1 MRLIHKLTLLPFI
14 AMLLFAQSDRGTI
27 TGTVSDPANSVV
39 PGAAVMAKNMET
51 GAQTQ
56 TVTTATGNFTLA
68 SLQAGTYEVSVEAP
82 GFNKAVQQGI
92 TVQVALTVRLDVT
105 LKIGA
110 TSDTVS
116 VTAEAAMLRTENA
129 ESSVNITGDRIN
141 SLPLNFGGGAGS
153 IGAIRSQ
160 MAFAVLSPGVSGS
173 GTGARINGFAGNTFR
188 VMIDGQDTT
197 SGNTQARVD
206 ETQAS
211 VEAIEEFTLQTSN
224 FSAEYGQAL
233 GGIFNFTIRS
243 GTNNYHG
250 SLFEY
255 LTNEAL
261 NARQPLATTR
271 VLPVS
276 RKNDFGGTFGGPVR
290 IPKVYNGKD
299 RTFFF
304 FNWEYFRNKTAST
317 GVFQTVPSEAYR
329 NGDFS
334 AALTNRTLA
343 TDGLGR
349 PVLENSVY
357 DPQTNRTVGGVVYRD
372 VFPGNRIPA
381 SRIDPV
387 ALAIQK
393 LIPSPINTSLSNN
406 WQQNGVYVKSQS
418 APAFKI
424 DHTLGPNDRLSFY
437 YGYLTTVQKSGFDS
451 LPVPIT
457 ATRYQYIYSH
467 TSRLSFDRTFSPTVL
482 FHAGSGFLRYLN
494 PDSAAP
500 DVLQYDA
507 AKGIGFNGSA
517 TNPGGFPRITGL
529 STGTSSSFGGMSL
542 GMGPANANY
551 YYNDKWT
558 SVASVN
564 YVRGNHSYKAGGEM
578 RVDIFTDRNSRGA
591 QGVLAFSNSQ
601 TGLPATQGLSLPG
614 GTGVG
619 LNYASFLLGLADSAS
634 VNAVQDPQWRK
645 TSWGFYIQDTWKI
658 TRKLT
663 LDYGIR
669 WDYEAAGHEIWN
681 RVSTLGFSTPN
692 PSAGGLN
699 GALIYAGNGPGR
711 CNCDMAPRYPFAL
724 GPRLGVAYQLNPKTV
739 IRGGWGISYG
749 NLAGLN
755 YITNQVWNGVGFNSV
770 TWNAP
775 GQGDPAI
782 VLRNGLQY
790 NLPDLYKASLSS
802 GLLPVAGQNNAPAVI
817 IDPSWGRPPRI
828 NQWSIGIQREILR
841 NLVVEGTYVANR
853 GVWLNGPGLAAPNTL
868 TPEKLASVGLNLS
881 NAADR
886 TLLTSR
892 MDSPAVVAR
901 GFKAP
906 YAGFPLSNTLAQ
918 SLRPYPQF
926 NSALTA
932 RNASLGSSWYD
943 SLQTKIT
950 QRYSHGLDYTVA
962 FTWAKD
968 LDRTTAYND
977 AFNRENQKRLSAGAQ
992 PFVFSTGFSY
1002 ETQKW
1007 TQNKTFQLLTAGWT
1021 FSGSIRYSSGTV
1033 IAIPVSA
1040 NLLNSQI
1047 FQGTVFNRVPD
1058 QPLYTK
1064 DLNCHCF
1071 DPNKDLVLNPKAWT
1085 DAAPGTYGVTAA
1097 AYNGYRTQRIPDEQ
1111 ISVGRTFRIK
1121 ENKLFSVRA
1130 EFFNVFNRTVYAAP
1144 AATSPTAT
1152 TTFDKAGNLTGGFG
1166 FINMN
1171 SNGQPRNGQLVGR
1184 FTF

>member
-372 VFPGNRIPA
+372 VFPVRNGAPLNFCPHIA
-381 SRIDPV
+381 SVR
-387 ALAIQK
+387 
-393 LIPSPINTSLSNN
+393 
-406 WQQNGVYVKSQS
+406 
-418 APAFKI
+418 
-424 DHTLGPNDRLSFY
+424 
-437 YGYLTTVQKSGFDS
+437 
-451 LPVPIT
+451 
-457 ATRYQYIYSH
+457 
-467 TSRLSFDRTFSPTVL
+467 
-482 FHAGSGFLRYLN
+482 
-494 PDSAAP
+494 
-500 DVLQYDA
+500 
-507 AKGIGFNGSA
+507 
-517 TNPGGFPRITGL
+517 
-529 STGTSSSFGGMSL
+529 SFG
-542 GMGPANANY
+542 
-551 YYNDKWT
+551 
-558 SVASVN
+558 
-564 YVRGNHSYKAGGEM
+564 R
-578 RVDIFTDRNSRGA
+578 
-591 QGVLAFSNSQ
+591 
-601 TGLPATQGLSLPG
+601 
-614 GTGVG
+614 
-619 LNYASFLLGLADSAS
+619 
-634 VNAVQDPQWRK
+634 
-645 TSWGFYIQDTWKI
+645 
-658 TRKLT
+658 
-663 LDYGIR
+663 
-669 WDYEAAGHEIWN
+669 
-681 RVSTLGFSTPN
+681 
-692 PSAGGLN
+692 
-699 GALIYAGNGPGR
+699 
-711 CNCDMAPRYPFAL
+711 APR
-724 GPRLGVAYQLNPKTV
+724 
-739 IRGGWGISYG
+739 
-749 NLAGLN
+749 
-755 YITNQVWNGVGFNSV
+755 
-770 TWNAP
+770 
-775 GQGDPAI
+775 
-782 VLRNGLQY
+782 
-790 NLPDLYKASLSS
+790 
-802 GLLPVAGQNNAPAVI
+802 
-817 IDPSWGRPPRI
+817 
-828 NQWSIGIQREILR
+828 
-841 NLVVEGTYVANR
+841 
-853 GVWLNGPGLAAPNTL
+853 
-868 TPEKLASVGLNLS
+868 
-881 NAADR
+881 
-886 TLLTSR
+886 
-892 MDSPAVVAR
+892 
-901 GFKAP
+901 
-906 YAGFPLSNTLAQ
+906 
-918 SLRPYPQF
+918 
-926 NSALTA
+926 
-932 RNASLGSSWYD
+932 
-943 SLQTKIT
+943 
-950 QRYSHGLDYTVA
+950 
-962 FTWAKD
+962 
-968 LDRTTAYND
+968 
-977 AFNRENQKRLSAGAQ
+977 
-992 PFVFSTGFSY
+992 
-1002 ETQKW
+1002 
-1007 TQNKTFQLLTAGWT
+1007 
-1021 FSGSIRYSSGTV
+1021 
-1033 IAIPVSA
+1033 
-1040 NLLNSQI
+1040 
-1047 FQGTVFNRVPD
+1047 
-1058 QPLYTK
+1058 
-1064 DLNCHCF
+1064 
-1071 DPNKDLVLNPKAWT
+1071 
-1085 DAAPGTYGVTAA
+1085 
-1097 AYNGYRTQRIPDEQ
+1097 
-1111 ISVGRTFRIK
+1111 
-1121 ENKLFSVRA
+1121 
-1130 EFFNVFNRTVYAAP
+1130 
-1144 AATSPTAT
+1144 
-1152 TTFDKAGNLTGGFG
+1152 
-1166 FINMN
+1166 
-1171 SNGQPRNGQLVGR
+1171 
-1184 FTF
+1184 

>member
-424 DHTLGPNDRLSFY
+424 DHTLDPKDRLSFY

-500 DVLQYDA
+500 DVLLYDA

-564 YVRGNHSYKAGGEM
+564 YVRGNHSFKLGGEM

-943 SLQTKIT
+943 SLQTKMT

-968 LDRTTAYND
+968 MDRTTAYND
-977 AFNRENQKRLSAGAQ
+977 AFNRTNQKRLSAGAQ

-1007 TQNKTFQLLTAGWT
+1007 TQYKAFRLLTSGWT

-1111 ISVGRTFRIK
+1111 ISIGRTFRIK
-1121 ENKLFSVRA
+1121 ENKQFSVRA